1 MKIYKV
7 KLKPTERKLEI
18 VKAKGEGMNPE
29 DSKKLEEARKDY
41 DDGRYLNAG
50 GNYVK
55 VLENHIKEQDREIER
70 LEELAYLGEHHFP
83 ELTYKARLEELVS
96 DFRKAEAEL
105 EAQLATYQAKI
116 KRIDELENINRLY
129 AEGAIKGN
137 ARVLEAERKVYIYE
151 NRLIHVFQDQ
161 VWVEKQKE

>member
-1 MKIYKV
+1 
-7 KLKPTERKLEI
+7 
-18 VKAKGEGMNPE
+18 MNDA
-29 DSKKLEEARKDY
+29 DSKKLEEAKKMSVAIY
-41 DDGRYLNAG
+41 LELPESVADDVAS
-50 GNYVK
+50 K
-55 VLENHIKEQDREIER
+55 VRWLVSKVTEQDGEIER
-70 LEELAYLGEHHFP
+70 LRVLLRMGWKESAE
-83 ELTYKARLEELVS
+83 
-96 DFRKAEAEL
+96 KAEAEL
-105 EAQLATYQAKI
+105 AAQLITYQAKI